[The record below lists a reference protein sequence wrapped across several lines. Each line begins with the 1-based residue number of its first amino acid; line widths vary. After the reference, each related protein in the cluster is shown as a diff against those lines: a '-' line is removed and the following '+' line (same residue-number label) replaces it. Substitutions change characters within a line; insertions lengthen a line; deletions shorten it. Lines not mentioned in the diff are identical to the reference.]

1 LCEIYRIKGTVVP
14 FESHTKKGKVK
25 GKPWFSFSY
34 DSIMLGT
41 KKSLGRM
48 MMGSKMPLGKMMFG
62 SKAPL
67 MDKVYSVKMGASPDV
82 EKKQSSGLERRV
94 LKR

>member
-1 LCEIYRIKGTVVP
+1 
-14 FESHTKKGKVK
+14 
-25 GKPWFSFSY
+25 
-34 DSIMLGT
+34 MLGT

-67 MDKVYSVKMGASPDV
+67 MDKMYSARIGEPLVGNKM
-82 EKKQSSGLERRV
+82 SSGLERRV

>member
-1 LCEIYRIKGTVVP
+1 
-14 FESHTKKGKVK
+14 
-25 GKPWFSFSY
+25 
-34 DSIMLGT
+34 
-41 KKSLGRM
+41 M

-67 MDKVYSVKMGASPDV
+67 MDKVYSMKINASPDV

>member
-1 LCEIYRIKGTVVP
+1 
-14 FESHTKKGKVK
+14 
-25 GKPWFSFSY
+25 
-34 DSIMLGT
+34 
-41 KKSLGRM
+41 M

-67 MDKVYSVKMGASPDV
+67 MDKMYSVKMGASPDV